1 MMVSLTLLILT
12 SLLQGLLEWLPVSSE
27 GQNVI
32 VLISLVG
39 DPDLAFSLS
48 LFLHLGTCFAVL
60 VYYRHPIVKIVIPR
74 YPEREVTDLRRILIL
89 VTLGTGFSG
98 VIIYIY
104 FLDLVGAYSG
114 SVVMGLVGI
123 FLIVTAGILY
133 FSKKIGG
140 QRRFH
145 QLSNYEAVILGMIQG
160 IAVLPGI
167 SRSGL
172 TIAALLWLRND
183 QENALFGS
191 FLMSIPAS
199 LGIVFLEA
207 VTGTLPPLHFWEI
220 LLTLALTFV
229 TGYLSMDFL
238 LRLSRRMN
246 FPLFCLLLGLI
257 ALILNVPF

>member
-1 MMVSLTLLILT
+1 MVSLSLLIVV

-27 GQNVI
+27 GQNVL

-39 DPDLAFSLS
+39 NPDFALSLS

-60 VYYRHPIVKIVIPR
+60 VYYRHLIVKLITPR
-74 YPEREVTDLRRILIL
+74 YPEREITDIRQILFYI
-89 VTLGTGFSG
+89 TLGTGLSG
-98 VIIYIY
+98 IILYIY
-104 FLDLVGAYSG
+104 FLDLLGAYSG
-114 SVVMGLVGI
+114 SVVMGLVGV

-133 FSKKIGG
+133 FSKRMGG

-145 QLSNYEAVILGMIQG
+145 QLSNYEAVILGIIQG

-199 LGIVFLEA
+199 LGVVFLEA
-207 VTGTLPPLHFWEI
+207 VTGTLPLLRFWQI
-220 LLTLALTFV
+220 LLTLALTFA

-257 ALILNVPF
+257 ALILNIPF

>member
-1 MMVSLTLLILT
+1 MVSLLLLIVV

-27 GQNVI
+27 GQNVL
-32 VLISLVG
+32 VLISFVG
-39 DPDLAFSLS
+39 DPDLALSLS

-60 VYYRHPIVKIVIPR
+60 VYFRHLNVKIITARFPD
-74 YPEREVTDLRRILIL
+74 REISDLRRILIF

-98 VIIYIY
+98 VILYIY
-104 FLDLVGAYSG
+104 FVDLIGAYSG
-114 SVVMGLVGI
+114 SVIMGLVGI

-133 FSKKIGG
+133 FSKRIGG
-140 QRRFH
+140 KRRFH
-145 QLSNYEAVILGMIQG
+145 QLSNFEAVILGIIQG

-191 FLMSIPAS
+191 FMMSIPAS
-199 LGIVFLEA
+199 LGVVFLET
-207 VTGTLPPLHFWEI
+207 VTGTLPPLRFWEI
-220 LLTLALTFV
+220 LLTVTLTFA

-257 ALILNVPF
+257 ALILNVPL